1 MTDPLDKFRRAAKTL
16 RFRYE
21 TGEVEAHTRLQA
33 HPPRAGADYE
43 SRLRMA
49 LDHGVALPKQAI
61 RFAGDD
67 DLRALLEQWARDR
80 PGQVV
85 EHGPV

>member
-1 MTDPLDKFRRAAKTL
+1 ML
-16 RFRYE
+16 
-21 TGEVEAHTRLQA
+21 
-33 HPPRAGADYE
+33 
-43 SRLRMA
+43 SRGR
-49 LDHGVALPKQAI
+49 GVVMQMLKQAI